1 MHGPTCI
8 VWANLTPSRLHSHPG
23 FGGFSALCEVTV
35 TEMTVL
41 DYDGE
46 LAEGEH
52 RARLHC
58 RFVLPLI
65 HFIPDSLTYSVPLI
79 LKRQSTEP

>member
-1 MHGPTCI
+1 MHGPTCNF
-8 VWANLTPSRLHSHPG
+8 WASLTPSRRCSHPG
-23 FGGFSALCEVTV
+23 FGGFSALCEATV
-35 TEMTVL
+35 AEMTVL

-46 LAEGEH
+46 LAEGEC
-52 RARLHC
+52 RARSHC

-65 HFIPDSLTYSVPLI
+65 QFIPDPLTYSVHLI